1 MTLWLSRVL
10 ALCLSRESPPSV
22 WRLTCYFVDALLVA
36 TDRNRPERL
45 SHSLL
50 LDCLAY
56 YLGVTRDLPYA
67 DTFVVCNRL
76 LHCLLVDHSA
86 IIAY

>member
-56 YLGVTRDLPYA
+56 YLGVTSEYRGKDRPGSLA
-67 DTFVVCNRL
+67 
-76 LHCLLVDHSA
+76 SA
-86 IIAY
+86 ILAPLSRHPMTS